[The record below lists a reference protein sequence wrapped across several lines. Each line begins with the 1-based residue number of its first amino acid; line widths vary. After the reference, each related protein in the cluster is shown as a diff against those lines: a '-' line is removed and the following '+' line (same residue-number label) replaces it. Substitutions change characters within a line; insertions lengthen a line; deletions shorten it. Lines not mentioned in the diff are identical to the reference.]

1 MSSSNEQGTKA
12 PEKEQ
17 IDGTSP
23 REKNQTWPQEGQSE
37 GCGRSQESQ
46 IEATPP
52 ALTTIVLACGGPS
65 LCNVDWSAL
74 PFQVAAINKAIWVA
88 PRFDYWFIADG
99 YPEKVYKDR
108 WRPIAVN
115 PRIAK
120 CVPHHRLATGYVKLK
135 RVARNLH
142 AAPMSQGRTQDKTM
156 ASRGRQ
162 LLDGRTPFFYVEN
175 KTTLF
180 ATQWLSVG
188 YERLIYVGCELTFK
202 GNLGS
207 CVGSGMGGGEVNQMR
222 KNLELVKRGLQA
234 LHVAAVKRGIQMLSF
249 SPGPINDIM
258 PRYEPCPPC
267 T

>member
-1 MSSSNEQGTKA
+1 MSSGNEQSTSPSK
-12 PEKEQ
+12 KEP
-17 IDGTSP
+17 IDGP
-23 REKNQTWPQEGQSE
+23 AFRKKVEAWPQEGQSD
-37 GCGRSQESQ
+37 GCRGPQESQ
-46 IEATPP
+46 VEAPRP

-74 PFQVAAINKAIWVA
+74 PFRIAAINKAIWVA

-108 WRPIAVN
+108 WQPIATDA
-115 PRIAK
+115 RIAK
-120 CVPHHRLATGYVKLK
+120 CVPQHRVASGYARLK

-142 AAPMSQGRTQDKTM
+142 AAPVSQGRTQDKTM
-156 ASRGRQ
+156 TSRGRQ

-180 ATQWLSVG
+180 ATQWLAIG
-188 YERLIYVGCELTFK
+188 YQRLIYVGCELRFE
-202 GNLGS
+202 NNIGS
-207 CVGSGMGGGEVNQMR
+207 CVGSAMTGGEVNQMR

-234 LHVAAVKRGIQMLSF
+234 LRVAAVKRGIQMVSF

-258 PRYEPCPPC
+258 PRYEP
-267 T
+267 